1 MERKKIIE
9 FLKKVTI
16 QNGIKKA
23 FLFGSFARGE
33 KYHDIDIAIEPP
45 EGFTLLDLSRIANE
59 IKDKL
64 GVEVDLITTR
74 SIHPLLKES
83 IQRDLVLI

>member
-1 MERKKIIE
+1 MNRSKIIKTVKKI
-9 FLKKVTI
+9 TAS
-16 QNGIKKA
+16 NGIQKA

-45 EGFTLLDLSRIANE
+45 KDFTLLDLSRVANQ
-59 IKDKL
+59 IKDKI

-74 SIHPLLKES
+74 SINPLLKKS
-83 IQRDLVLI
+83 IQQELIAI